1 MNPINLYSA
10 PLFFLIA
17 LAAGAYIIVRRGNRR
32 VEWVAL
38 AVLALLGGL
47 AWTAFRPTQ
56 TDRANTVLNGVLG
69 QGRPVLLEFQSP
81 Y

>member
-10 PLFFLIA
+10 LVFFLIVLAVGVIVA
-17 LAAGAYIIVRRGNRR
+17 LRRGNRWI
-32 VEWVAL
+32 EWAAVAGF
-38 AVLALLGGL
+38 VLLGGL
-47 AWTAFRPTQ
+47 AWAVLRPTQ
-56 TDRANTVLNGVLG
+56 TRQAGSALQGALG